1 MCNNRLDTAKERN
14 SELEKRCKKIIQTA
28 IQRNK
33 DMENLQGAEKKKLE
47 DTNRGLTTCL
57 IRFFKRNVR

>member
-33 DMENLQGAEKKKLE
+33 DMENLQGAEKKNWRIQIE
-47 DTNRGLTTCL
+47 D
-57 IRFFKRNVR
+57 